1 MIFYQVIYT
10 SEYWFITNVIE
21 ILNTRHGKMLKYEA
35 AIIFNESHLK
45 KISSSQFINLFD
57 YCLHIYKTN

>member
-35 AIIFNESHLK
+35 AIISNESHLK
-45 KISSSQFINLFD
+45 KLVLASL
-57 YCLHIYKTN
+57 